1 MAEYFVLKAKT
12 IEHNP
17 NVVLE
22 KETNSREANT

>member
-12 IEHNP
+12 TESNP

-22 KETNSREANT
+22 KKQKR